1 MANLPAILPKKAIEN
16 IKEKFPAE
24 AAALEAVVNSNIV
37 ALGLDEAFAL
47 RDKDGDIRA
56 FKQNC
61 RLSVQNGGLVKLP
74 VGGGV
79 HIISAE
85 GYEMLAEKAAASV
98 IFPTEVIVYG
108 KKLENPAPLTDK
120 DGNWTGWAVRAAAF
134 RFSSMG
140 IPQVSDRTVIF
151 DIDTW
156 KNIDFLA
163 KAKKFKQAFRIK
175 AVGSSAPTEAGE
187 WISYPFDRF
196 TTLWVNSAH
205 EEAID
210 WYSEISQRIKNSLQ
224 LAQTHAARNAMK
236 HLLGLQKAPDQSGV
250 WDIPVIAWRPISG
263 NIIKW
268 DPTTYK
274 NLQNK
279 VSGLISGD
287 RSDFKEVEMD
297 SGTDNLGVEDHL
309 AIAAGEVDE
318 TTTATTPPEII
329 SEEEKTGAIEVGQD
343 QQQTEKVPEQPLAE
357 EKKVRKT
364 PAPNK
369 EKTAAKTDNRVSQVA
384 GPVLSVDQQ
393 KVVKNL
399 GVMKGT
405 FPAEYAQACLNA
417 GIGDREVTIE
427 DAPAIIKEMNR
438 ILEG

>member
-1 MANLPAILPKKAIEN
+1 MSNLPAILPKKAIEN

-47 RDKDGDIRA
+47 RDKDGEIRA
-56 FKQNC
+56 FKQTC
-61 RLSVQNGGLVKLP
+61 RLSIVNGGLVRLP
-74 VGGGV
+74 IAGGV
-79 HIISAE
+79 NIISAE
-85 GYEMLAEKAAASV
+85 GYEMWGEKAAASV

-108 KKLENPAPLTDK
+108 KKMENPAPLTDK

-163 KAKKFKQAFRIK
+163 KAKKYKQAFRIK
-175 AVGSSAPTEAGE
+175 AKGSAAPEDKGD
-187 WISYPFDRF
+187 WIEYPFDRYSS
-196 TTLWVNSAH
+196 LWVNASH

-236 HLLGLQKAPDQSGV
+236 HLSGLQKAPDQSGT
-250 WDIPVIAWRPISG
+250 WDIPCIAWRPISG
-263 NIIKW
+263 GIVKW

-287 RSDFKEVEMD
+287 KSDFKEID
-297 SGTDNLGVEDHL
+297 LNSGTDNLLPEDHL
-309 AIAAGEVDE
+309 AIAATEIDE
-318 TTTATTPPEII
+318 TTVI
-329 SEEEKTGAIEVGQD
+329 SEEDKNKAIDVEEK
-343 QQQTEKVPEQPLAE
+343 PAE
-357 EKKVRKT
+357 EKKADPPPKQEKKKAEPKKQKEQPAAQAT
-364 PAPNK
+364 PSADD
-369 EKTAAKTDNRVSQVA
+369 EKIM
-384 GPVLSVDQQ
+384 
-393 KVVKNL
+393 KNL
-399 GVMKGT
+399 EAMKQQFPEEFAKACELAGVKDGESLL
-405 FPAEYAQACLNA
+405 PHS
-417 GIGDREVTIE
+417 GDIII
-427 DAPAIIKEMNR
+427 AINK

>member
-1 MANLPAILPKKAIEN
+1 MSNLPAVLPKKAIEN
-16 IKEKFPAE
+16 IREKFPAE
-24 AAALEAVVNSNIV
+24 AAALEAVVNSNII

-61 RLSVQNGGLVKLP
+61 RLSVNNGGLVSLP
-74 VGGGV
+74 VGGGTFIV
-79 HIISAE
+79 SAQGFE
-85 GYEMLAEKAAASV
+85 IWAEKAAASV

-108 KKLENPAPLTDK
+108 KKMENPAQLTDK

-175 AVGSSAPTEAGE
+175 AKGSTPPEEKGE
-187 WISYPFDRF
+187 WIEYPFDRYSS
-196 TTLWVNSAH
+196 LWVNASH

-210 WYSEISQRIKNSLQ
+210 WYAEISQRIKNSLQ
-224 LAQTHAARNAMK
+224 LAQTHAARNALK
-236 HLLGLQKAPDQSGV
+236 HLSGLQKAPDKSGV
-250 WDIPVIAWRPISG
+250 WDIPVIAWRPVSG
-263 NIIKW
+263 GIVKW

-287 RSDFKEVEMD
+287 RSEFKEVEID
-297 SGTDNLGVEDHL
+297 AGTDNLEHEDHL
-309 AIAAGEVDE
+309 AIAASEVDE
-318 TTTATTPPEII
+318 TTQQETEVI
-329 SEEEKTGAIEVGQD
+329 SEEEKAAAIDVGKTEVQE
-343 QQQTEKVPEQPLAE
+343 EKVKPDPEQP
-357 EKKVRKT
+357 K
-364 PAPNK
+364 K
-369 EKTAAKTDNRVSQVA
+369 EKAVSKKEKSAENRTSAAT
-384 GPVLSVDQQ
+384 GPVVSADQQ
-393 KVVKNL
+393 KVLKNL
-399 GVMKGT
+399 SVMKGT
-405 FPAEYAQACLNA
+405 FPNEYAQACVNA
-417 GIGDREVTIE
+417 GIGERDITVE
-427 DAPAIIKEMNR
+427 DAPAIIKEMNK
-438 ILEG
+438 ILEA